1 MKDFVIVGAGP
12 IGLYWAARL
21 AQIKESSGLPI
32 NIVVIDPRAG
42 NYNRERIVSNE
53 AIKSIS
59 SRFSI
64 SMPSGK
70 GIPSEAMYIRDFEKS
85 LYEYCES
92 KGVTFKKGTFSGLSD
107 NLVSYKDT
115 KENIRTVKC
124 DMVVD
129 CSGSNRMVLKET
141 NRLLGKEVF
150 EIKTLGK
157 NPHTNHFSCYMSLST
172 EEAKKL
178 LIPDEIDPLL
188 QAKQLCKLRQKYDWP
203 NFSFPVV
210 DIRSAKNEEGGVN
223 YFIYYEVPDNLKEKD
238 KSVQIEFLKDLLKL
252 KYGFEDIDFTIH
264 SFGHFPVCPKYV
276 DKPFYLGEELPVVL
290 AGGDC
295 QIEPDYRKGIGIE
308 SGIERA
314 NFLFDT
320 VHGTS
325 KGLGFLFDNYY
336 QQVARYVGYHGN
348 LIEQFYL
355 QRVDN
360 IKGSSL
366 EQAKKILC
374 SACGSV
380 KEIEDVAAIASEL
393 KLLGNE
399 LFKKPNYE
407 SALECYLTA
416 IHLYQSFEKAMP
428 LTMDFVTLHSNAC
441 QTCLKLKKY
450 EQCINLANEGI
461 KAYAEIKAEDKE
473 MLFKLLFRKASALV
487 ELGNAFDVK
496 TQRKELDE
504 ALKDLKETY
513 ELMQENSGVNNAA
526 FVKQIQ
532 TKIVTIEKKLPPP
545 QEEINKIEFI

>member
-59 SRFSI
+59 SQFSI

-92 KGVTFKKGTFSGLSD
+92 KGVKFKKGTFSGLSSD
-107 NLVSYKDT
+107 LVSYKDHKQST
-115 KENIRTVKC
+115 HTVKC
-124 DMVVD
+124 DMVID

-141 NRLLGKEVF
+141 NRLLGKEIF
-150 EIKTLGK
+150 EIKALGK

-238 KSVQIEFLKDLLKL
+238 TIIQIEFLKDLLKL

-276 DKPFYLGEELPVVL
+276 DKPFYLGEGLPVVL

-320 VHGTS
+320 VHGTG
-325 KGLGFLFDNYY
+325 KELGFLFDNYY

-407 SALECYLTA
+407 SALECYLNA
-416 IHLYQSFEKAMP
+416 IHLCQSFEKALP

-441 QTCLKLKKY
+441 Q
-450 EQCINLANEGI
+450 
-461 KAYAEIKAEDKE
+461 
-473 MLFKLLFRKASALV
+473 MLTA
-487 ELGNAFDVK
+487 
-496 TQRKELDE
+496 
-504 ALKDLKETY
+504 
-513 ELMQENSGVNNAA
+513 M
-526 FVKQIQ
+526 
-532 TKIVTIEKKLPPP
+532 
-545 QEEINKIEFI
+545 